1 MYILCL
7 FLLGGI
13 IIKEAKT
20 NEQLINH
27 LITKGVKVKN
37 KKKALKVLE
46 RYSYYAIVNTYKD
59 VFKVKGKYINGV
71 TFEEI
76 YALYEFDKNIKAIFL
91 KYTLEIELIIKALLA
106 NTISEKYGVKNYLKT
121 SNFDSKADLEEIKK
135 LKNKINKAIKNNYGK
150 HEAITHY
157 KDKYGFI
164 PPFVLVK
171 VLTFGEISKYY
182 GLLKQSDR
190 QKISKYFKLSDKELR
205 QMLLNITI
213 VRNLCAHNGR
223 LYTYQSKFKIN
234 FKNIT
239 RNYKNQ
245 AKAINLYAITKCME
259 VLLGSKSFDKLMK
272 EFKKEVNKLT
282 KKLKCIDINTI
293 LNTMGFD
300 VNKI

>member
-1 MYILCL
+1 MCL

-13 IIKEAKT
+13 TIKEAKT

-27 LITKGVKVKN
+27 LITKGVKVIN
-37 KKKALKVLE
+37 KKKALKLLE
-46 RYSYYAIVNTYKD
+46 RYSYYSIVNTYKD

-106 NTISEKYGVKNYLKT
+106 NTIAERYGVKNYLKT
-121 SNFDSKADLEEIKK
+121 SNFDSKADLEEIQK

-205 QMLLNITI
+205 QILKILVLM
-213 VRNLCAHNGR
+213 RNECAHSGR
-223 LYTYQSKFKIN
+223 IYTFRSRFLVNVNKQN
-234 FKNIT
+234 
-239 RNYKNQ
+239 RNYRKYI
-245 AKAINLYAITKCME
+245 KFTDLYMITKCME
-259 VLLGSKSFDKLMK
+259 ILLDDKKYNNLMS
-272 EFKKEVNKLT
+272 EFNKEVKKLS
-282 KKLKCIDINTI
+282 KKLKCININKI
-293 LNTMGFD
+293 LKAMGFSM
-300 VNKI
+300 NNI